1 MTMSAKLNKLMLSIG
16 LGLFSMAAHA
26 DGLHQIYQQALSGD
40 PQIKQ
45 AKANRDAQFEAISE
59 SRAALL
65 PTITGSVSLG
75 NGATNTPHDNEGF
88 QWGDHWG
95 GTAGVSLT
103 QLIYSHGS
111 WLSLSLS
118 EKAASRS
125 DAQLASAQQGL
136 ILRVANA
143 YFDVLKAS
151 DNLSFVQAEKRAIE
165 RQLEQTKQRHE
176 VGLTAFTDVHEAQAQ
191 FDSSTANE
199 ILAQNTLD
207 NSLDAITEITGLSH
221 SSLDILNTET
231 FSPAL
236 PMPASASEW
245 IKLAEEN
252 NLAILD
258 QRLAVDIA
266 KQRIDLSNAGHLPTL
281 SASAGLDH
289 NYNQAP
295 TQQLV
300 VTEQN
305 PTPHF
310 AFTKQGHGHSQSAT
324 LGLTLSVPIYSGG
337 ATSSKTKQARYNYV
351 GSAQLL
357 EQEHRSMTR
366 SIRTNFNNVRASI
379 ASIKAYAQAAK
390 SADSA
395 LKSTEAGFEVGTR
408 TIVDV
413 LNSTRQVYSARK
425 QLANARYGYILSVLS
440 LKQTAGTLK
449 EQDLML
455 ISKGLSKG

>member
-1 MTMSAKLNKLMLSIG
+1 MSAKLNKLMLSIS
-16 LGLFSMAAHA
+16 LGIFSMAANA
-26 DGLHQIYQQALSGD
+26 DGLHQIYQQALTGD

-59 SRAALL
+59 SRATLL
-65 PTITGSVSLG
+65 PQITGSVSLG
-75 NGATNTPHDNEGF
+75 NSAANRPHDGEGF
-88 QWGDHWG
+88 QTGDHWG
-95 GTAGVSLT
+95 GTAGLSLT
-103 QLIYSHGS
+103 QEIYSQGS

-125 DAQLASAQQGL
+125 DAQLAAAQQGL

-151 DNLSFVQAEKRAIE
+151 DNLSFVKAEKRAIE

-207 NSLDAITEITGLSH
+207 NSLDALTEITGLKH
-221 SSLDILNTET
+221 SALDILNTAT

-236 PMPASASEW
+236 PAPATTTEW

-252 NLAILD
+252 NLSILD

-266 KQRIDLSNAGHLPTL
+266 KERINLSKSGHMPTL
-281 SASAGLDH
+281 GASADLNH
-289 NYNQAP
+289 SYNQDPA
-295 TQQLV
+295 
-300 VTEQN
+300 N
-305 PTPHF
+305 ATP
-310 AFTKQGHGHSQSAT
+310 QGHGHGQSASI
-324 LGLTLSVPIYSGG
+324 GLKLSVPIYSGG
-337 ATSSKTKQARYNYV
+337 RTTSQVNQARFGYV
-351 GSAQLL
+351 ASAQSL
-357 EQEHRSMTR
+357 EQEHRAVVR
-366 SIRTNFNNVRASI
+366 SIRNNFNNVRASI
-379 ASIKAYAQAAK
+379 ASIKAFAQAAK

-413 LNSTRQVYSARK
+413 LNSTRQVYNARK

-455 ISKGLSKG
+455 ISNGLTTAK

>member
-16 LGLFSMAAHA
+16 LGLFSMAANA
-26 DGLHQIYQQALSGD
+26 DGLHQIYQQALAGD

-65 PTITGSVSLG
+65 PSITGSVSLG
-75 NGATNTPHDNEGF
+75 NGATNIPHDDKGF

-207 NSLDAITEITGLSH
+207 NSLDAVTEITGLSH

-245 IKLAEEN
+245 IKLAQEN

-266 KQRIDLSNAGHLPTL
+266 KQRIDLSSAGHLPTL
-281 SASAGLDH
+281 SASAGLSH
-289 NYNQAP
+289 NYNQQP
-295 TQQLV
+295 TL
-300 VTEQN
+300 N
-305 PTPHF
+305 TPYNN
-310 AFTKQGHGHSQSAT
+310 SQSAT
-324 LGLTLSVPIYSGG
+324 LGLTLNVPIYSGG
-337 ATSSKTKQARYNYV
+337 ATSSQVKQARLGYV

-455 ISKGLSKG
+455 ISKGLAKG

>member
-1 MTMSAKLNKLMLSIG
+1 MSAKLNKLMLSIG
-16 LGLFSMAAHA
+16 LGIFSMAANA
-26 DGLHQIYQQALSGD
+26 DGLHQIYQQALTGD

-45 AKANRDAQFEAISE
+45 AKANRDAQFEAVSE
-59 SRAALL
+59 SRASLL
-65 PTITGSVSLG
+65 PQITGSVSLG
-75 NGATNTPHDNEGF
+75 NGATNLPHDDNGF
-88 QWGDHWG
+88 EWGDHWG
-95 GTAGVSLT
+95 GTAGISLT
-103 QLIYSHGS
+103 QIIYSQGS

-143 YFDVLKAS
+143 YFDVLKAT

-207 NSLDAITEITGLSH
+207 NSLDAVTEITGLTH
-221 SSLDILNTET
+221 SSLDILNTKT

-236 PMPASASEW
+236 PMPATSQEW
-245 IKLAEEN
+245 IKVAEEN

-266 KQRIDLSNAGHLPTL
+266 KQSISLSKSGHMPTL
-281 SASAGLDH
+281 AASAGLNH
-289 NYNQAP
+289 TYNQDPA
-295 TQQLV
+295 QQLV
-300 VTEQN
+300 
-305 PTPHF
+305 
-310 AFTKQGHGHSQSAT
+310 ATKQGHGHYQTAS

-337 ATSSKTKQARYNYV
+337 ATNSQVKQARYGYV
-351 GSAQLL
+351 ASAQAL
-357 EQEHRSMTR
+357 EQEHRAMTR

-455 ISKGLSKG
+455 ISNGLSKI

>member
-1 MTMSAKLNKLMLSIG
+1 MSAKLNKLMLSIG
-16 LGLFSMAAHA
+16 LGFFSMAANA
-26 DGLHQIYQQALSGD
+26 DGLHQIYQQALTGD

-65 PTITGSVSLG
+65 PQITGSVSLG
-75 NGATNTPHDNEGF
+75 NQAANIPHDGEGF
-88 QWGDHWG
+88 EFADHWG
-95 GTAGVSLT
+95 GTAGLSLT
-103 QLIYSHGS
+103 QIIYSHGS
-111 WLSLSLS
+111 WLNLSLS
-118 EKAASRS
+118 EKSASRS
-125 DAQLASAQQGL
+125 DAQLAAAQQGL

-143 YFDVLKAS
+143 YFDVLKAT
-151 DNLSFVQAEKRAIE
+151 DNLSFVKAEKRAIE

-207 NSLDAITEITGLSH
+207 NSLDALTEITGLKH
-221 SSLDILNTET
+221 TELDILNTAT
-231 FSPAL
+231 FSPAM
-236 PMPASASEW
+236 PTPASATEW

-266 KQRIDLSNAGHLPTL
+266 KQRINLSKSGHLPTL
-281 SASAGLDH
+281 GASAGLNH
-289 NYNQAP
+289 NYNQ
-295 TQQLV
+295 
-300 VTEQN
+300 N
-305 PTPHF
+305 
-310 AFTKQGHGHSQSAT
+310 QGHGHGQTASI
-324 LGLTLSVPIYSGG
+324 GLQLNVPIYSGG
-337 ATSSKTKQARYNYV
+337 ATSSKVNQARYGYV
-351 GSAQLL
+351 ASAQGL
-357 EQEHRSMTR
+357 EQEHRSMVR
-366 SIRTNFNNVRASI
+366 SIRNNFNNVRASI
-379 ASIKAYAQAAK
+379 ASIKAFAQAAK

-425 QLANARYGYILSVLS
+425 QLANARYGYILSVLG

-455 ISKGLSKG
+455 ISKGLTKG